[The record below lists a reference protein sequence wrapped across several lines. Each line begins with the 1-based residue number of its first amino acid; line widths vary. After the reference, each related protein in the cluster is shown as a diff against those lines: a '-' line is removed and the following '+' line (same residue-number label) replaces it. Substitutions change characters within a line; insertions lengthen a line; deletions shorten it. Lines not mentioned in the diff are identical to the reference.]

1 MKRLVVCC
9 DGTWKKAD
17 DTNVSNIEKLARAVD
32 TSPRGDAQ
40 QVVHY
45 SSGVGTGATLAERM
59 LGGALGLGL
68 DEAILGAYRF
78 LALNYEE
85 GDEIYVF
92 GFSRGAYTARSL
104 AGMIS
109 SIGLLTPVGVARNY
123 LCDAIRTYR
132 NRPHNGQKA
141 KANAASRRDVR
152 NFGAWCYEPGTVT
165 ITFVGVFDTVGAMG
179 VPGMTMGKY
188 KFHAVDVP
196 TQVETARQALA
207 IDERRRRFEPCLWTT
222 SDTNSTTDVKQV
234 WFDGV
239 HSDVGGGYRESTLSD
254 LSLMWMIGEARR
266 RGLVF
271 RNDLYYGN
279 LQPSNMPTLHDSLSF
294 GFRIVNIV
302 GALSAAITTL
312 LHRRTTRF
320 HKGRRIFEIAG
331 SEQSKADWNVRIA
344 QTAYERSGDIDP
356 NPSLPVAPNAKLW
369 IDWMSRD
376 HAGSDVP
383 IEGVPAWPSYRT
395 LHAVRPHDDSEPR
408 AHRRSESS

>member
-9 DGTWKKAD
+9 DGTWKRAD
-17 DTNVSNIEKLARAVD
+17 DVNVSNIEKIARAVN
-32 TSPRGDAQ
+32 TSPIDGPQ

-78 LALNYEE
+78 LALNYEQ
-85 GDEIYVF
+85 GDEIYIF

-109 SIGLLTPVGVARNY
+109 SVGLLTPVGVARNC
-123 LCDAIRTYR
+123 LCDAIDTYR
-132 NRPHNGQKA
+132 NRPHDKQTPE
-141 KANAASRRDVR
+141 ANAASRRDVE
-152 NFGAWCYEPGTVT
+152 NFRSWCYDEGTVA
-165 ITFVGVFDTVGAMG
+165 ITFLGVFDTVGAMG

-188 KFHAVDVP
+188 RFHAVDVP

-222 SDTNSTTDVKQV
+222 SDANSTTDVEQV

-239 HSDVGGGYRESTLSD
+239 HSDIGGGYRESTLSD
-254 LSLMWMIGEARR
+254 LSLMWMIGEAQE

-271 RNDLYYGN
+271 RDDLYYGN
-279 LQPSNMPTLHDSLSF
+279 LQPSNMPTLHDSMSL
-294 GFRIVNIV
+294 GFRIVNVI
-302 GALSAAITTL
+302 GAVSATVASL

-320 HKGRRIFEIAG
+320 HKGRRIFELAG
-331 SEQSKADWNVRIA
+331 SERSKADWNVRIA
-344 QTAYERSGDIDP
+344 RTAYDRSGNVDP
-356 NPSLPVAPNAKLW
+356 IPSLAVAPNAKLW
-369 IDWMSRD
+369 IDWMTD
-376 HAGSDVP
+376 EFGEDGIP
-383 IEGVPAWPSYRT
+383 IEDVPAWPAYRT
-395 LHAVRPHDDSEPR
+395 LHAVRPRDDS
-408 AHRRSESS
+408 RRPTNRRRKSS